1 MAQLAEVAL
10 AQPEQRGAVELRV
23 APDVVVRVR
32 MEFLA
37 VLVPPLF
44 LRAVAALEHDRLS
57 VPVLLLARHVVAALE
72 QQDAFAGGS
81 EAVGQR
87 AAARAGADDDDVVV
101 VHARLLRSAVA
112 IMRGAGE
119 WFQTPCP
126 CGRGGTTR
134 RSSFPLSETERGQGV
149 RT

>member
-10 AQPEQRGAVELRV
+10 PQPEQRGAVELRV

-32 MEFLA
+32 VEFLS

-44 LRAVAALEHDRLS
+44 LCAVAALEHDRLG
-57 VPVLLLARHVVAALE
+57 VPVLLLAGNVDAALE
-72 QQDAFAGGS
+72 QQDALAGGS
-81 EAVGQR
+81 EPVGQR
-87 AAARAGADDDDVVV
+87 AAARAGADDDDVIM

-126 CGRGGTTR
+126 PR
-134 RSSFPLSETERGQGV
+134 
-149 RT
+149 

>member
-10 AQPEQRGAVELRV
+10 AQPEQRGAVE
-23 APDVVVRVR
+23 
-32 MEFLA
+32 
-37 VLVPPLF
+37 
-44 LRAVAALEHDRLS
+44 ALEHDRLS

-81 EAVGQR
+81 EAVGQG
-87 AAARAGADDDDVVV
+87 AAARAGADDDDVIV

-119 WFQTPCP
+119 WFQTRYERVAWRCSQKMQRTPLGWYSLAQNSALAP
-126 CGRGGTTR
+126 RQR
-134 RSSFPLSETERGQGV
+134 R
-149 RT
+149 